1 MADDPERDEFDEAS
15 GPDGLAPL
23 DGVSFSADERLPGS
37 EEIFETYFA
46 PWLAAE
52 DVDRHGED
60 GMHPDVEEGLPSGVP
75 ARELSPLTDKGRTI
89 IGEQIRGM
97 VDAAAEDWQGL
108 LDTQGP
114 PLLEWVDAFDRRFGR
129 AEVADLIADADPED
143 DSSDLVV
150 LACELGAVLGEVLRR
165 EVPELEWLHDSPAWT
180 SALYDRR
187 HGRRF
192 NVFHWAI
199 RKFSEDGVDDALR
212 SKVLRC
218 AGLVRYG
225 A

>member
-1 MADDPERDEFDEAS
+1 
-15 GPDGLAPL
+15 
-23 DGVSFSADERLPGS
+23 V
-37 EEIFETYFA
+37 
-46 PWLAAE
+46 
-52 DVDRHGED
+52 
-60 GMHPDVEEGLPSGVP
+60 
-75 ARELSPLTDKGRTI
+75 
-89 IGEQIRGM
+89 
-97 VDAAAEDWQGL
+97 
-108 LDTQGP
+108 GP
-114 PLLEWVDAFDRRFGR
+114 PSLDWIDAFDRRFGR
-129 AEVADLIADADPED
+129 AEVADIIADADPED

-165 EVPELEWLHDSPAWT
+165 EVPELEWFHDSPAWT

-212 SKVLRC
+212 SKLLRC
-218 AGLVRYG
+218 VGLVRYG